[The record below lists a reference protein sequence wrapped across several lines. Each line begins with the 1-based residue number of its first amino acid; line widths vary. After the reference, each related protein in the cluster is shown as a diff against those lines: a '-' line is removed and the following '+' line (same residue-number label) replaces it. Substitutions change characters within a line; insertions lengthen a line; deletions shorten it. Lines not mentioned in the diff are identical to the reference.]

1 MATRTLATGLEQLGF
16 DVLSPVHLNIV
27 AFAPPNA
34 DGAHRDAFLARLNA
48 TGEVFMTPTVLHG
61 RPAVRA
67 AFSNWSTTDADVV
80 RILAAISSVVTA
92 PAELAS

>member
-1 MATRTLATGLEQLGF
+1 MRTRYVRA
-16 DVLSPVHLNIV
+16 V
-27 AFAPPNA
+27 APPRPPDQRSSHHA
-34 DGAHRDAFLARLNA
+34 KPARHDAFLARLNA